1 MEWEWE
7 AVECGLRPRSRVWTT
22 VYDKT
27 LHERILNPFSTS
39 THRTDVVHTHDT
51 LPWANADRQLQHPLS
66 RLSCR
71 HFQASWLKWHLSPPS
86 MNASEKLSEWNWVG
100 RTLNHLRF
108 RFLNANQSEMSVN
121 WSNSEFAM
129 YRISNGNLPMWGDPA
144 IEIHPVR
151 SSSSSGPGSPV
162 GTKIWSYSKPLI

>member
-1 MEWEWE
+1 MARMSGRIIKEQQRIRHGMGMGSSD
-7 AVECGLRPRSRVWTT
+7 CRLRPHSRVWTT

-51 LPWANADRQLQHPLS
+51 LPWANTDRQLQRPLN

-71 HFQASWLKWHLSPPS
+71 HLQASWLQWHLSPPS
-86 MNASEKLSEWNWVG
+86 TNASEKLSEWNWVG

-121 WSNSEFAM
+121 SEFAM
-129 YRISNGNLPMWGDPA
+129 YRIPHL
-144 IEIHPVR
+144 
-151 SSSSSGPGSPV
+151 
-162 GTKIWSYSKPLI
+162 